1 MQTAEAVWSRGGDP
15 GGLILLFFVFLVL
28 FEVSGRK
35 ASTLSFSTFLFL
47 EVVCHVMHSLKVG
60 LVVDVCN
67 DATSLVSV
75 LAAVCC
81 YGERKTAVQSGV

>member
-1 MQTAEAVWSRGGDP
+1 MRSRGIHSSG
-15 GGLILLFFVFLVL
+15 FFVFLVL

-47 EVVCHVMHSLKVG
+47 EVACHVMHSPKVG

-75 LAAVCC
+75 SAAVCC
-81 YGERKTAVQSGV
+81 YGARKIAVQSGV